1 LFFIL
6 FFTSVNLL
14 SQDLNLLRVLHA
26 MLEERSVARTAA
38 RLHVTSPAVSNA
50 LARLRAGLGDAL
62 FVRKGRGLTPTPRAL
77 ELAPTLATTFANLE
91 RALAQVPFEP
101 QTSTRVYSL
110 ALSDTDQLSSLSAI
124 ARAFARSLP
133 NARLDILSIDT
144 LISSGGLDGSSID
157 AAIIPPGP
165 PDGAHVRPLY
175 EDEAVFVVR
184 KRHPRI
190 RRRLTPALFN
200 AEGHVDVHLV
210 LGKAGTGH
218 RAAEDAFARHGLSRR
233 VTVTVPSFAAAATVV
248 AATDLL
254 AGMPRR
260 VATVLARSLP
270 LDVLLPPMPAL
281 RFPMML
287 VWHERTHHDAAAA
300 FFRDVIAD
308 ALATPLHRGER

>member
-1 LFFIL
+1 
-6 FFTSVNLL
+6 
-14 SQDLNLLRVLHA
+14 

-50 LARLRAGLGDAL
+50 LGRLRATLDDAL

-91 RALAQVPFEP
+91 RALIQVPFEP

-110 ALSDTDQLSSLSAI
+110 ALSDTDQLSSLSRV
-124 ARAFARSLP
+124 ARAFTRSLP
-133 NARLDILSIDT
+133 SARLEIVSIDT
-144 LISSGGLDGSSID
+144 LISSGGLDGSSVD
-157 AAIIPPGP
+157 AAIVPPGP
-165 PDGAHVRPLY
+165 PDGTHLRPLY

-190 RRRLTPALFN
+190 GRRLTPALFN

-210 LGKAGTGH
+210 LGKAGIGH

-233 VTVTVPSFAAAATVV
+233 VAVTVPTFAAAATVV
-248 AATDLL
+248 ASTDLL

-260 VATVLARSLP
+260 VATTLARSLP
-270 LDVLLPPMPAL
+270 LVVLPPPMPAL

-287 VWHERTHHDAAAA
+287 AWHERTHQDAAAA
-300 FFRDVIAD
+300 YFRDLIAS
-308 ALATPLHRGER
+308 ALVTPPRRVER